1 MKTLKQPSF
10 LLNGEN
16 RICDDL
22 VFGKYYYGKTI
33 MLLLAKVAFSL
44 KTKYLTNNLLSHPVP
59 LRVKT
64 NIFSAKTL
72 SFTSVCCL
80 SFFLRLLSLSLTL
93 FVNNISRSFSGK
105 QFLSL
110 ILSFTTLLIF
120 SDGKQSMH
128 LPDIKLLT

>member
-22 VFGKYYYGKTI
+22 VFGKYFYGKTI

-80 SFFLRLLSLSLTL
+80 SFFLRLLSLSDSVCKQYISL
-93 FVNNISRSFSGK
+93 FLRQTISLSHSQFHDFAHLFRRKTVNASTR
-105 QFLSL
+105 
-110 ILSFTTLLIF
+110 
-120 SDGKQSMH
+120 H
-128 LPDIKLLT
+128 